1 MEPKLDKGALQS
13 SGEERAFSQ
22 ANTTATRAQEI
33 TLGTQGLK
41 LFNAI
46 ISASGAT
53 CRDLMSF
60 HFGDDA
66 VDKLNLL
73 SI

>member
-33 TLGTQGLK
+33 TLGT
-41 LFNAI
+41 
-46 ISASGAT
+46 
-53 CRDLMSF
+53 
-60 HFGDDA
+60 
-66 VDKLNLL
+66 
-73 SI
+73 